1 MDSWVTTCEM
11 EEDLSGC
18 LLNISDLGTEHVISE
33 AAADMLSG
41 DDSVTRDTWRG
52 VTTVTRNAARD
63 TG

>member
-41 DDSVTRDTWRG
+41 VTI
-52 VTTVTRNAARD
+52 V
-63 TG
+63 